1 MLRVFMDVLVDS
13 MYEALSLFPY
23 LYLTYLL
30 MEYLEQKISRQSI
43 IYIRKS
49 KQYGPIVGS
58 LLGVIP
64 QCGFSVS
71 AANLYATGLISL
83 GSMLAVFLSTSDEMV
98 PVLLSSGI
106 SSSALIFPT
115 GVARIMASDMR
126 YRIAF
131 VILLINAALLSDFY
145 VKKET
150 VIDDLLKY
158 RMFTDLLRQA
168 SR

>member
-1 MLRVFMDVLVDS
+1 MLRLFMDILVDS
-13 MYEALSLFPY
+13 IYEALALFPY

-30 MEYLEQKISRQSI
+30 MEYLEQRLSRQSM

-49 KQYGPIVGS
+49 KQYGPIVGG

-106 SSSALIFPT
+106 GGGIIIKILIVKLF
-115 GVARIMASDMR
+115 M
-126 YRIAF
+126 
-131 VILLINAALLSDFY
+131 LLLQ
-145 VKKET
+145 VC
-150 VIDDLLKY
+150 
-158 RMFTDLLRQA
+158 
-168 SR
+168 